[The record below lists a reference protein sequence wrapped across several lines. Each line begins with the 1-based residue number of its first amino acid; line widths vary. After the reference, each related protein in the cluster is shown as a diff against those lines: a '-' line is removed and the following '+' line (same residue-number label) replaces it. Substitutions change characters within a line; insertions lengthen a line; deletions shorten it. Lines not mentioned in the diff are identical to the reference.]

1 MRLLLLCQAL
11 REFLPASEASGES
24 VAKACNMRGSRLW
37 QGGSKGHSVLPNVP
51 KFFSLLGW
59 RLHTSFWGGIDK
71 PGHRPTDKVLP
82 R

>member
-1 MRLLLLCQAL
+1 
-11 REFLPASEASGES
+11 
-24 VAKACNMRGSRLW
+24 MRGSRLW

-59 RLHTSFWGGIDK
+59 GLHTSFRGGIDK